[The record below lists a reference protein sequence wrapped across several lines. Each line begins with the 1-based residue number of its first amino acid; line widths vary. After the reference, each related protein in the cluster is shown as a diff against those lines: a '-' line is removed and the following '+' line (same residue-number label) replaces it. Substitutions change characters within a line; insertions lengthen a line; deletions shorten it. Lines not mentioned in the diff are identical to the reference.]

1 MKPPP
6 SQHPELEMQEREVR
20 LPSWA
25 VTAVTMA
32 VAFAAG
38 VALAQ
43 FRGGVFSRNKPA
55 IVESRVAPSGTVSS
69 SYPEQ
74 VVTGT
79 LSS

>member
-43 FRGGVFSRNKPA
+43 FRGGVFSRNKP
-55 IVESRVAPSGTVSS
+55 GTFRFISLMHLF
-69 SYPEQ
+69 Y
-74 VVTGT
+74 
-79 LSS
+79 